1 MTEDQQGT
9 GGQQGRAP
17 AGEASPAGSGTP
29 AAGAAP
35 AASPDPA
42 PFPRRRDLRL
52 GRAAPPAPTG
62 PTPTAEE
69 APGSTAHPVPGVQTV
84 PEAPAA
90 GASARTDSPRRQA
103 AERRRVEAEA
113 ERVSGPIPIVTPA
126 MVGAGAAARG
136 ETASGAAAVPAV
148 RTGSTAHPPG
158 ADSSD
163 AASTGPGSTDPDP
176 GAPAAD
182 LPESAYGHGFV
193 TPIAAPEAPPAGKDY
208 GRAGRNLPAAIGV
221 GVLLG
226 GGVFA
231 SLLFYPPSFL
241 IIALAG
247 ILAAMWELANALSRS
262 GSVVARV
269 PTITAAS
276 CMLLATYLGGREAL
290 WVTFTVG
297 AGAIL
302 LFTLFERRP
311 NPVKDVCLS
320 LFALTY
326 VGLMAAFVVHMLTF
340 EQGNLLVICF
350 LSLVVAS
357 DVGGYA
363 FGVLWGKHPIAPRI
377 SPKKSWEG
385 YAGSAIIATA
395 VGMCMAGFV
404 FDAPLW
410 TGAVLGFVIPAFA
423 TLGDFSESM
432 IKRDLDLK
440 DMGTLLPGHGGV
452 MDRLDSILPTAPIAL
467 ILFSFLPGYIT

>member
-17 AGEASPAGSGTP
+17 AGEASPAGSGAPST
-29 AAGAAP
+29 GAAP
-35 AASPDPA
+35 AAIPDPA

-62 PTPTAEE
+62 PTPTVEE
-69 APGSTAHPVPGVQTV
+69 APGNTAHPVPEAQTAR
-84 PEAPAA
+84 EAPAV

-136 ETASGAAAVPAV
+136 ETASGAAGVPAV

-385 YAGSAIIATA
+385 YAGSAIIATV